1 MPSTTKSGRTHPAAW
16 VPTLYFA
23 EGVPF
28 FAVSLI
34 AGILYKRLGL
44 ANDVIAFYTS
54 WLLLPWSLKPL
65 WSPLIEMFKTK
76 KFFVVF
82 LEFGGGL
89 SLALVALCLPLPN
102 YFTYTLALMAVVAVC
117 SSTHDIAADGLY
129 IASLSPKEQ
138 AAYTGWQGGF
148 YNAARLF
155 SQGGLVILA
164 GFLEA
169 RFGVP
174 HAWMVIFLAMGLI
187 LIVLSAYH
195 AQTLPRGGA
204 ARSAQNFR
212 EMAATFGD
220 VVVTFLKKPNI
231 YLLLLFILLYRA
243 GEGQI
248 VKIGPLFL
256 VDKRAAGGIGLTTD
270 QFGTIYGSFGTI
282 AFVTG
287 SVLGGYFTSWLG
299 LRRALLPL
307 ICVMNL
313 PNLAYV
319 YLSTALPTSHLLIAA
334 ALSMEMFGYGFG
346 FVGVIL
352 LMMQEIAPGKYQ
364 TAHYAFA
371 NSLMNL
377 GLMIPGTVSGKIQM
391 AIGYRNFFV
400 WALLSS
406 IPALIL
412 SRFIPI
418 RGAGAA
424 KPPSRP
430 APTREEQPAE
440 A

>member
-1 MPSTTKSGRTHPAAW
+1 MTSTRTPDRTHPARW

-28 FAVSLI
+28 FAVALI

-44 ANDVIAFYTS
+44 RNDVITFYTS
-54 WLLLPWSLKPL
+54 LLLLPWSLKPL

-76 KFFVVF
+76 KFFVVA
-82 LEFGGGL
+82 LELAGGL
-89 SLALVALCLPLPN
+89 SLALVALCLPLPG
-102 YFTYTLALMAVVAVC
+102 YFGYTLALLAVVAFC

-148 YNAARLF
+148 YNAARFF
-155 SQGGLVILA
+155 SQGGLIILA
-164 GFLEA
+164 GYLEL
-169 RFGVP
+169 RVGVP
-174 HAWMVIFLAMGLI
+174 RAWMAIFVAMGLI
-187 LIVLSAYH
+187 LMALSIYH
-195 AQTLPRGGA
+195 AQVLPSGGA
-204 ARSAQNFR
+204 ERRSESIR
-212 EMAATFGD
+212 EMAATFKE
-220 VVVTFLKKPNI
+220 VVVSFLKKPNI
-231 YLLLLFILLYRA
+231 YLLLLFIVLYRA
-243 GEGQI
+243 GEGQV

-256 VDKRAAGGIGLTTD
+256 VDKRVAGGLGLTTD
-270 QFGTIYGSFGTI
+270 QFGTIYGTFGTL
-282 AFVTG
+282 AFVAG
-287 SVLGGYFTSWLG
+287 SILGGYFTSWLG

-307 ICVMNL
+307 VCAMNF

-319 YLSTALPTSHLLIAA
+319 YLSTALPTSHLAVTA
-334 ALSMEMFGYGFG
+334 ALSVEMFGYGFG

-377 GLMIPGTVSGKIQM
+377 GLLIPGTVSGKIQL
-391 AIGYRNFFV
+391 AVGYRNFFV
-400 WALLSS
+400 WVLLSS

-412 SRFIPI
+412 SRLIPI
-418 RGAGAA
+418 RGGASSSA
-424 KPPSRP
+424 V
-430 APTREEQPAE
+430 APEPVEETPQWR
-440 A
+440 

>member
-1 MPSTTKSGRTHPAAW
+1 MTSTRKPGRSHPARW

-28 FAVSLI
+28 FAVALI

-44 ANDVIAFYTS
+44 RNDVITFYTS

-82 LEFGGGL
+82 LELAGGL
-89 SLALVALCLPLPN
+89 SLAAVALCLPLPG
-102 YFTYTLALMAVVAVC
+102 YFGYTLALLAVVAFC

-129 IASLSPKEQ
+129 IASLSPKQQ

-148 YNAARLF
+148 YNAARFF
-155 SQGGLVILA
+155 SQGGLIILA
-164 GFLEA
+164 GYLEL
-169 RFGVP
+169 RVGVP
-174 HAWMVIFLAMGLI
+174 RAWMAIFAAMGLI
-187 LIVLSAYH
+187 LMALSIYHSQVLPS
-195 AQTLPRGGA
+195 GGA
-204 ARSAQNFR
+204 ERRSESVR
-212 EMAATFGD
+212 EMAATFRE
-220 VVVTFLKKPNI
+220 VVVSFLKKPNI
-231 YLLLLFILLYRA
+231 YLLLLFIVLYRA
-243 GEGQI
+243 GEGQV

-256 VDKRAAGGIGLTTD
+256 VDKRVAGGLGLTTD
-270 QFGTIYGSFGTI
+270 QFGTIYGTFGTI
-282 AFVTG
+282 AFVAG
-287 SVLGGYFTSWLG
+287 SILGGYFTSWLG

-307 ICVMNL
+307 VCAMNF

-319 YLSTALPTSHLLIAA
+319 YLSTALPTSHLAVTA
-334 ALSMEMFGYGFG
+334 ALSVEMFGYGFG

-352 LMMQEIAPGKYQ
+352 LMMQEIAPGKFQ

-377 GLMIPGTVSGKIQM
+377 GLLIPGTVSGKIQL
-391 AIGYRNFFV
+391 AVGYRNFFV
-400 WALLSS
+400 WVLLSS

-412 SRFIPI
+412 SRLIPI
-418 RGAGAA
+418 RGGA
-424 KPPSRP
+424 SSP
-430 APTREEQPAE
+430 AVATEPVEEAPQWR
-440 A
+440 

>member
-1 MPSTTKSGRTHPAAW
+1 MTSTRTPGRTHPARW

-28 FAVSLI
+28 FAVALI

-44 ANDVIAFYTS
+44 RNDVITFYTS
-54 WLLLPWSLKPL
+54 LLLLPWSLKPL

-76 KFFVVF
+76 KFFVVS
-82 LEFGGGL
+82 LELGGGL

-102 YFTYTLALMAVVAVC
+102 YFGYTLALLAVVAFC

-148 YNAARLF
+148 YNAARFF
-155 SQGGLVILA
+155 SQGGLIILA
-164 GFLEA
+164 GFLEL
-169 RFGVP
+169 RVGVP
-174 HAWMVIFLAMGLI
+174 RAWMAIFAAMGLI
-187 LIVLSAYH
+187 LMALSIYH
-195 AQTLPRGGA
+195 AQVLPSGGA
-204 ARSAQNFR
+204 ERRSESIR
-212 EMAATFGD
+212 EMAATFRE
-220 VVVTFLKKPNI
+220 VVVSFLKKPNI
-231 YLLLLFILLYRA
+231 YLLLLFIVLYRA
-243 GEGQI
+243 GEGQV

-256 VDKRAAGGIGLTTD
+256 VDKRAVGGLGLTTD
-270 QFGTIYGSFGTI
+270 QFGTIYGTFGTM
-282 AFVTG
+282 AFVAG

-307 ICVMNL
+307 VCAMNF

-319 YLSTALPTSHLLIAA
+319 YLSTALPASHLLITA
-334 ALSMEMFGYGFG
+334 ALSVEMFGYGFG

-377 GLMIPGTVSGKIQM
+377 GLMVPGTVSGKIQV
-391 AIGYRNFFV
+391 AVGYRNFFV
-400 WALLSS
+400 WVLLSS

-412 SRFIPI
+412 SRLIPI
-418 RGAGAA
+418 RGGG
-424 KPPSRP
+424 S
-430 APTREEQPAE
+430 QPVAQPE
-440 A
+440 PVKEMTQWR

>member
-1 MPSTTKSGRTHPAAW
+1 MASATKPGRTHPARW

-28 FAVSLI
+28 FAVALI

-44 ANDVIAFYTS
+44 RNDVIAFYTS

-82 LEFGGGL
+82 LELAGGL
-89 SLALVALCLPLPN
+89 SLALVALCLPLPG
-102 YFTYTLALMAVVAVC
+102 YFGYTLALLAVVAFC

-148 YNAARLF
+148 YNAARFF
-155 SQGGLVILA
+155 SQGGLIILA
-164 GFLEA
+164 GFLEL
-169 RFGVP
+169 RLGVP
-174 HAWMVIFLAMGLI
+174 RAWMAIFAAMGLI
-187 LIVLSAYH
+187 LVALSVYH
-195 AQTLPRGGA
+195 AQVLPRGGVER
-204 ARSAQNFR
+204 RSENIRQ
-212 EMAATFGD
+212 MAATFRE
-220 VVVTFLKKPNI
+220 VVVSFLKKPNI
-231 YLLLLFILLYRA
+231 YLLLLFIVLYRA
-243 GEGQI
+243 GEGQV

-256 VDKRAAGGIGLTTD
+256 VDKRAAGGLGLTTD
-270 QFGTIYGSFGTI
+270 QFGTIYGTFGTL
-282 AFVTG
+282 AFVAG
-287 SVLGGYFTSWLG
+287 SILGGYFTSWLG

-307 ICVMNL
+307 VCAMNF

-319 YLSTALPTSHLLIAA
+319 YLSATLPVSHLLIAG
-334 ALSMEMFGYGFG
+334 ALSVEMFGYGFG

-352 LMMQEIAPGKYQ
+352 LMMQEIAPGKFQ

-377 GLMIPGTVSGKIQM
+377 GLMIPGTVSGKIQV
-391 AIGYRNFFV
+391 AVGYRSFFV
-400 WALLSS
+400 WVLLSS

-412 SRFIPI
+412 SRIVPI
-418 RGAGAA
+418 RAGGSPPAA
-424 KPPSRP
+424 ASEPVKEVPQWR
-430 APTREEQPAE
+430 
-440 A
+440 

>member
-1 MPSTTKSGRTHPAAW
+1 MASATKPGRTHPARW

-28 FAVSLI
+28 FAVALI

-44 ANDVIAFYTS
+44 RNDVITFYTS
-54 WLLLPWSLKPL
+54 FLLLPWSLKPL

-82 LEFGGGL
+82 LELAGGL
-89 SLALVALCLPLPN
+89 SLALVALCLPLPG
-102 YFTYTLALMAVVAVC
+102 YFGYSLALLAVVAFC

-148 YNAARLF
+148 YNAARFF
-155 SQGGLVILA
+155 SQGGLIILA
-164 GFLEA
+164 GYLEV
-169 RFGVP
+169 RLGVP
-174 HAWMVIFLAMGLI
+174 RAWMAIFAVMGLI
-187 LIVLSAYH
+187 LMALSIYH
-195 AQTLPRGGA
+195 AQVLPRGGA
-204 ARSAQNFR
+204 ERRSESLGEMATTFR
-212 EMAATFGD
+212 E
-220 VVVTFLKKPNI
+220 VVVSFFKKPNI
-231 YLLLLFILLYRA
+231 LLLLLFILLYRA

-256 VDKRAAGGIGLTTD
+256 VDHRSAGGLGLTTD
-270 QFGTIYGSFGTI
+270 QFGTIYGTFGTV
-282 AFVTG
+282 AFVVG
-287 SVLGGYFTSWLG
+287 SILGGYFTSWLG

-307 ICVMNL
+307 VCAMNF

-319 YLSTALPTSHLLIAA
+319 YLSTSLPTSHLQITG
-334 ALSMEMFGYGFG
+334 ALCVEMFGYGFG

-377 GLMIPGTVSGKIQM
+377 GLLIPGTVSGKIQV
-391 AIGYRNFFV
+391 AVGYRNFFV
-400 WALLSS
+400 WALLSA

-412 SRFIPI
+412 SRLVPI
-418 RGAGAA
+418 RGGG
-424 KPPSRP
+424 SP
-430 APTREEQPAE
+430 APIAPEEQPAQVE
-440 A
+440 IR

>member
-1 MPSTTKSGRTHPAAW
+1 MTSTRTPDRTHPARW

-28 FAVSLI
+28 FAVALI

-44 ANDVIAFYTS
+44 RNDVITFYTS
-54 WLLLPWSLKPL
+54 LLLLPWSLKPL

-76 KFFVVF
+76 KFFVVA
-82 LEFGGGL
+82 LELAGGL
-89 SLALVALCLPLPN
+89 SLALVALCLPLPG
-102 YFTYTLALMAVVAVC
+102 YFGYTLALLAVVAFC

-148 YNAARLF
+148 YNAARFF
-155 SQGGLVILA
+155 SQGGLIILA
-164 GFLEA
+164 GYLEL
-169 RFGVP
+169 RVGVP
-174 HAWMVIFLAMGLI
+174 RAWMAIFVAMGLI
-187 LIVLSAYH
+187 LMALSIYH
-195 AQTLPRGGA
+195 AQVLPSGGA
-204 ARSAQNFR
+204 ERRSESIR
-212 EMAATFGD
+212 EMAATFKE
-220 VVVTFLKKPNI
+220 VVVSFLKKPNI
-231 YLLLLFILLYRA
+231 YLLLLFIVLYRA
-243 GEGQI
+243 GEGQV

-256 VDKRAAGGIGLTTD
+256 VDKRVAGGLGLTTD
-270 QFGTIYGSFGTI
+270 QFGTIYGTFGTL
-282 AFVTG
+282 AFVAG
-287 SVLGGYFTSWLG
+287 SILGGYFTSWLG

-307 ICVMNL
+307 VCAMNF

-319 YLSTALPTSHLLIAA
+319 YLSTALPTSHLAVTA
-334 ALSMEMFGYGFG
+334 ALSVEMFGYGFG

-377 GLMIPGTVSGKIQM
+377 GLLIPGTVSGKIQL
-391 AIGYRNFFV
+391 AVGYRNFFV
-400 WALLSS
+400 WVLLSS

-412 SRFIPI
+412 SRLIPI
-418 RGAGAA
+418 RGGA
-424 KPPSRP
+424 SSP
-430 APTREEQPAE
+430 AVSPEPMEETPQWR
-440 A
+440 

>member
-1 MPSTTKSGRTHPAAW
+1 MTSTRTPDRTHPARW

-28 FAVSLI
+28 FAVALI

-44 ANDVIAFYTS
+44 RNDVITFYTS
-54 WLLLPWSLKPL
+54 LLLLPWSLKPL

-76 KFFVVF
+76 KFFVVA
-82 LEFGGGL
+82 LELAGGL
-89 SLALVALCLPLPN
+89 SLALVALCLPLPG
-102 YFTYTLALMAVVAVC
+102 YFGYTLALLAVVAFC

-148 YNAARLF
+148 YNAARFF
-155 SQGGLVILA
+155 SQGGLIILA
-164 GFLEA
+164 GYLEL
-169 RFGVP
+169 RVGVP
-174 HAWMVIFLAMGLI
+174 RAWMAIFVAMGLI
-187 LIVLSAYH
+187 LMALSIYH
-195 AQTLPRGGA
+195 AQVLPSGGA
-204 ARSAQNFR
+204 ERRSESIR
-212 EMAATFGD
+212 EMAATFKE
-220 VVVTFLKKPNI
+220 VVVSFLKKPNI
-231 YLLLLFILLYRA
+231 YLLLLFIVLYRA
-243 GEGQI
+243 GEGQV

-256 VDKRAAGGIGLTTD
+256 VDKRVAGGLGLTTD
-270 QFGTIYGSFGTI
+270 QFGTIYGTFGTL
-282 AFVTG
+282 AFVAG
-287 SVLGGYFTSWLG
+287 SILGGYFTSWLG

-307 ICVMNL
+307 VCAMNF

-319 YLSTALPTSHLLIAA
+319 YLSTALPVSHLAVTA
-334 ALSMEMFGYGFG
+334 ALSVEMFGYGFG

-377 GLMIPGTVSGKIQM
+377 GLLIPGTVSGKIQL
-391 AIGYRNFFV
+391 AVGYRNFFV
-400 WALLSS
+400 WVLLSS

-412 SRFIPI
+412 SRLIPI
-418 RGAGAA
+418 RGGA
-424 KPPSRP
+424 SSP
-430 APTREEQPAE
+430 AVSPEPVEETPQWR
-440 A
+440 

>member
-1 MPSTTKSGRTHPAAW
+1 MTSTRTPDRTHPARW

-28 FAVSLI
+28 FAVALI

-44 ANDVIAFYTS
+44 RNDVITFYTS
-54 WLLLPWSLKPL
+54 LLLLPWSLKPL

-76 KFFVVF
+76 KFFVVA
-82 LEFGGGL
+82 LELAGGL
-89 SLALVALCLPLPN
+89 SLALVALCLPLPG
-102 YFTYTLALMAVVAVC
+102 YFGYTLALLAVVAFC

-148 YNAARLF
+148 YNAARFF
-155 SQGGLVILA
+155 SQGGLIILA
-164 GFLEA
+164 GYLEL
-169 RFGVP
+169 RVGVP
-174 HAWMVIFLAMGLI
+174 RAWMAIFVAMGLI
-187 LIVLSAYH
+187 LMALSIYH
-195 AQTLPRGGA
+195 AQVLPSGRA
-204 ARSAQNFR
+204 ERRSESIR
-212 EMAATFGD
+212 EMAATFKE
-220 VVVTFLKKPNI
+220 VVVSFLKKPNI
-231 YLLLLFILLYRA
+231 YLLLLFIVLYRA
-243 GEGQI
+243 GEGQV

-256 VDKRAAGGIGLTTD
+256 VDKRVAGGLGLTTD
-270 QFGTIYGSFGTI
+270 QFGTIYGTFGTL
-282 AFVTG
+282 AFVAG
-287 SVLGGYFTSWLG
+287 SILGGYFTSWLG

-307 ICVMNL
+307 VCAMNF

-319 YLSTALPTSHLLIAA
+319 YLSTALPTSHLAVTA
-334 ALSMEMFGYGFG
+334 ALSVEMFGYGFG

-377 GLMIPGTVSGKIQM
+377 GLLIPGTVSGKIQL
-391 AIGYRNFFV
+391 AVGYRNFFV
-400 WALLSS
+400 WVLLSS

-412 SRFIPI
+412 SRLIPI
-418 RGAGAA
+418 RGGA
-424 KPPSRP
+424 SSP
-430 APTREEQPAE
+430 AVSPEPMEETPQWR
-440 A
+440 